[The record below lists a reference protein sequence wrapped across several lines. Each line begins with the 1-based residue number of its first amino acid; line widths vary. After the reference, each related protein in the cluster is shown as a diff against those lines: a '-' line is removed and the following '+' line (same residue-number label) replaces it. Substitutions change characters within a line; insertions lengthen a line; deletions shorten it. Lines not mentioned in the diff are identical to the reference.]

1 MALDPIKTQVLI
13 LHSEQST
20 LDTLS
25 SGIDDRYTV
34 HCATSGTEALNTLGD
49 TPIHVIVSAQDLP
62 GMSGVEALRE
72 AKKRSPETIGIL
84 LAGTNDE
91 GLEALVGDKEI
102 FKIVRGG
109 ISSDELVK
117 LIDNATQQMRLLA
130 LAESAND
137 TAAAP
142 EETGEH
148 IVMETS
154 ENGSTIISDGSAS
167 LPKLDAQK
175 ISANQA
181 TGADAVEI
189 LVLSKDE
196 DFLSTIKE
204 SSRGMHNV
212 RCATTLAQA
221 EEALATHSVGV
232 AVVDAAMV
240 GTKVEKLT
248 IHLRNRK
255 QRLVTIVAGRRDD
268 GEMLMDLI
276 NRGRVYRFLLKPVSP
291 GRARLA
297 VEASVK
303 HHLEA
308 PDAAFKMT
316 GAAAPEA
323 PAARPAVKPAAAP
336 APRPAAK
343 APQKSTTPPP
353 QAKAPAAAVPAKKP
367 PPAADEIRASTD
379 DGLSMP
385 FESDDS
391 SFVETVT
398 GIVGKIGDSLKSDD
412 KKAPEKAAVSDPAE
426 PPAGGTGGSP
436 FTSPKLLAVA
446 AAALLA
452 MVAGGVWMFRGGD
465 DATPA
470 DTDRVAT
477 TPASDDAALTPAPAP
492 APAEPVETQSADDL
506 FDEARLA
513 RDAGQIIYPAG
524 GSALDF
530 YARAAIAD
538 PDDPTIAAEL
548 AATIDQA
555 FSLAETAMLERRTDD
570 AASAL
575 DRVRAVDSDN
585 PRLGFLSAQLE
596 QMQLRRLLDDARAA
610 IRDERFQDA
619 QAALAEASARDVV
632 DSSEIDAVAEDLATA
647 RSAQRIEDVLLQAAD
662 RLEQGLLIEPANDN
676 ARYFYELVLSNQ
688 PGNAVAEQGLVVIAS
703 KLVLQARTEIDRG
716 AFDEAEALLDEARL
730 LDPDSTDLEAATAA
744 VSDARN
750 RIAADARRQR
760 QAREAA
766 AQAEAE
772 RLAALQEAEEQRRAL
787 AAAAAAEKLS
797 PPAESASPADVAD
810 VSAETS
816 ESPANEPVES
826 PVAALE
832 VPQLDAEYR
841 APAGR
846 DISEPSRGTMDSP
859 VAVSSLTRTRYVAPK
874 YPRAA
879 ERRNQSGWVDVVFV
893 VTTDGTTSDIEV
905 LGSEPGD
912 LFINAATRAVEKWE
926 FEPVV
931 ENGQLVE
938 KRAGVRMMFA
948 IE

>member
-34 HCATSGTEALNTLGD
+34 HCATTGTEALNTLGD

-84 LAGTNDE
+84 LAGSNDE
-91 GLEALVGDKEI
+91 GLEALVGEKEI

-109 ISSDELVK
+109 ISSDDLVK

-142 EETGEH
+142 DETGEH

-154 ENGSTIISDGSAS
+154 ENGSTIISDGTAS

-181 TGADAVEI
+181 VGADAVDI

-196 DFLSTIKE
+196 DFVATIKE

-221 EEALATHSVGV
+221 EEALVKHSVGV

-303 HHLEA
+303 HHIEA

-316 GAAAPEA
+316 NATAPA
-323 PAARPAVKPAAAP
+323 SPSASPAARPVPPAAP
-336 APRPAAK
+336 GTPAK
-343 APQKSTTPPP
+343 APQKAAPKPTRARTSV
-353 QAKAPAAAVPAKKP
+353 AGAAAPAKTAA
-367 PPAADEIRASTD
+367 ASPESIQVSID

-385 FESDDS
+385 FDTGDS
-391 SFVETVT
+391 GFVETMA
-398 GIVGKIGDSLKSDD
+398 GIVGKIGDSFRSDD
-412 KKAPEKAAVSDPAE
+412 KKADEKKADSGPAE
-426 PPAGGTGGSP
+426 PPPGDTDASP
-436 FTSPKLLAVA
+436 FANPKLLAVA

-452 MVAGGVWMFRGGD
+452 LVAGGIWMFSGGD

-470 DTDRVAT
+470 DTARVAT
-477 TPASDDAALTPAPAP
+477 PAGSDEVLSAPA
-492 APAEPVETQSADDL
+492 AEPVETESSNDL
-506 FDEARLA
+506 LDEARLA

-530 YARAAIAD
+530 YVRAAKAD
-538 PDDPTIAAEL
+538 PEDATIAAEL

-555 FSLAETAMLERRTDD
+555 FSLAETAMLERRAND

-575 DRVRAVDSDN
+575 DRVRAVDSNN
-585 PRLGFLSAQLE
+585 PRLGFLTAQLE

-610 IRDERFQDA
+610 IRDARFQDA
-619 QAALAEASARDVV
+619 QVALTQASALNVV
-632 DSSEIDAVAEDLATA
+632 DTSEIDAVAADLATA
-647 RSAQRIEDVLLQAAD
+647 RSAQRVEDVLAQAAD

-676 ARYFYELVLSNQ
+676 ARYFYELVLSNE
-688 PGNAVAEQGLVVIAS
+688 PGNAVAQQGLVVVAS
-703 KLVLQARTEIDRG
+703 RLVLQARTEIDRG

-730 LDPDSTDLEAATAA
+730 LDPNSADLQAATAA

-772 RLAALQEAEEQRRAL
+772 RLAALQEAEEQRRTL
-787 AAAAAAEKLS
+787 AAAAADKAS
-797 PPAESASPADVAD
+797 APAPAASSDDAVDVPVA
-810 VSAETS
+810 TS
-816 ESPANEPVES
+816 KPRAGEPVETQ
-826 PVAALE
+826 AAAAME
-832 VPQLDAEYR
+832 MPQLESEYR

-846 DISEPSRGTMDSP
+846 QVSDPSRGAVESP

-893 VTTDGTTSDIEV
+893 VTTEGTTSAIEV
-905 LGSEPGD
+905 IGSEPGD
-912 LFINAATRAVEKWE
+912 LFVSAATRAVEKWE
-926 FEPVV
+926 FEPVI

>member
-34 HCATSGTEALNTLGD
+34 HCATTGTEALNTLGD

-91 GLEALVGDKEI
+91 GLEALVGEKEI

-142 EETGEH
+142 DETGEH
-148 IVMETS
+148 IIMETS
-154 ENGSTIISDGSAS
+154 ENGSTIISDGTAS

-181 TGADAVEI
+181 AGADAVEI

-196 DFLSTIKE
+196 DFVATIKE

-221 EEALATHSVGV
+221 EEALAKHSVGV

-316 GAAAPEA
+316 N
-323 PAARPAVKPAAAP
+323 AAAP
-336 APRPAAK
+336 AAPAAK
-343 APQKSTTPPP
+343 PAARAVPPAAPRTP
-353 QAKAPAAAVPAKKP
+353 AKAPDKTTKKP
-367 PPAADEIRASTD
+367 PLETAPSSAAAAQKPVSSRASIRVSVD

-385 FESDDS
+385 FDSDDS
-391 SFVETVT
+391 GFVETVT
-398 GIVGKIGDSLKSDD
+398 GIVGKIGDSFKSGD
-412 KKAPEKAAVSDPAE
+412 KEAPEKKADSGPAE
-426 PPAGGTGGSP
+426 PPPGDTGGSA
-436 FTSPKLLAVA
+436 FANPKLLVVA

-452 MVAGGVWMFRGGD
+452 MVAGGIWMFSASD

-470 DTDRVAT
+470 DNASVAT
-477 TPASDDAALTPAPAP
+477 TGVDDVSSAPA
-492 APAEPVETQSADDL
+492 APVETESASDL
-506 FDEARLA
+506 LDEARLA

-530 YARAAIAD
+530 YVRASKAD
-538 PDDPTIAAEL
+538 PQDTTIAAEL

-555 FSLAETAMLERRTDD
+555 FSLAETAMLERRIDD
-570 AASAL
+570 ASSAL
-575 DRVRAVDSDN
+575 DRVRAVDGDN
-585 PRLGFLSAQLE
+585 PRLGFLTAQLE
-596 QMQLRRLLDDARAA
+596 QMQLRRLLDDARVA
-610 IRDERFQDA
+610 IRDARFQDA
-619 QAALAEASARDVV
+619 QSALSKANALDVV
-632 DSSEIDAVAEDLATA
+632 DTSEIDAVAADLATA
-647 RSAQRIEDVLLQAAD
+647 RSAQRVEDVLAQAAD

-676 ARYFYELVLSNQ
+676 ARYFYELVLSNE
-688 PGNAVAEQGLVVIAS
+688 PGNAVAQQGMVVVAS
-703 KLVLQARTEIDRG
+703 RLVLQARTEIDRG

-730 LDPDSTDLEAATAA
+730 LDPNSTDLQAATTA

-760 QAREAA
+760 QARAAA

-787 AAAAAAEKLS
+787 AAAAAAEKAS
-797 PPAESASPADVAD
+797 APAEAASAADDGDVPAETNELPAD
-810 VSAETS
+810 
-816 ESPANEPVES
+816 EPVETQ
-826 PVAALE
+826 VAAQQ
-832 VPQLDAEYR
+832 VPQLEPEYR

-846 DISEPSRGTMDSP
+846 EAAEPSRGAMDSP

-879 ERRNQSGWVDVVFV
+879 ERRSQSGWVDVVFV
-893 VTTDGTTSDIEV
+893 VTTEGTTSNIEV
-905 LGSEPGD
+905 IGSEPGD
-912 LFINAATRAVEKWE
+912 LFVNAATRAVAKWE

>member
-72 AKKRSPETIGIL
+72 AKKRSPETVGIL

-102 FKIVRGG
+102 FKIVQGG
-109 ISSDELVK
+109 ISSEELVE

-142 EETGEH
+142 DESGEH

-154 ENGSTIISDGSAS
+154 ENGSTIISDGTAS
-167 LPKLDAQK
+167 LPQLDAQK
-175 ISANQA
+175 IAANQA
-181 TGADAVEI
+181 AGADAVEV

-196 DFLSTIKE
+196 EFVATIKE

-221 EEALATHSVGV
+221 EEALAEHSVGV

-240 GTKVEKLT
+240 GNKVEKLT
-248 IHLRNRK
+248 VHLRNRK

-303 HHLEA
+303 HHVEA
-308 PDAAFKMT
+308 PDAAFKMMAS
-316 GAAAPEA
+316 AAAATPA
-323 PAARPAVKPAAAP
+323 TRPAARAAP
-336 APRPAAK
+336 KAAPKPVPK
-343 APQKSTTPPP
+343 APTKAEKPLQKKET
-353 QAKAPAAAVPAKKP
+353 APIAAPAKKP
-367 PPAADEIRASTD
+367 QSRPDAIQVSAG

-385 FESDDS
+385 FDSDDS

-398 GIVGKIGDSLKSDD
+398 GMVGKIGDSFKPDSKTTPGVKAD
-412 KKAPEKAAVSDPAE
+412 KGPAE
-426 PPAGGTGGSP
+426 TPPGDIDSSP
-436 FTSPKLLAVA
+436 FTNVKLMAVA
-446 AAALLA
+446 ATALIA
-452 MVAGGVWMFRGGD
+452 IVAGGVWMFVAGD
-465 DATPA
+465 DVTPA
-470 DTDRVAT
+470 ATAPVTT
-477 TPASDDAALTPAPAP
+477 TPDIADPVPTP
-492 APAEPVETQSADDL
+492 APAEPRQSVETRSADDL
-506 FDEARLA
+506 LDEARLA

-530 YARAAIAD
+530 YVRAAKSD
-538 PDDPTIAAEL
+538 PDDATIAAEL

-585 PRLGFLSAQLE
+585 PRLDFLSAQLE
-596 QMQLRRLLDDARAA
+596 QMQLRTLLGNARAA
-610 IRDERFQDA
+610 IREARFQDA
-619 QAALAEASARDVV
+619 RAALTSASALDVV
-632 DSSEIDAVAEDLATA
+632 DASEIDTVAAELSAA
-647 RSAQRIEDVLLQAAD
+647 LSAQRVGDVLAQAAD
-662 RLEQGLLIEPANDN
+662 RMEQGLLIEPANDN
-676 ARYFYELVLSNQ
+676 ARYFYELALSNE
-688 PGNAVAEQGLVVIAS
+688 PDNVAAQQGLVVVAS

-716 AFDEAEALLDEARL
+716 AFDAAETLLEEARL
-730 LDPDSTDLEAATAA
+730 LDPDSADLQAATIA
-744 VSDARN
+744 VSEARN
-750 RIAADARRQR
+750 RIAADARRQQ
-760 QAREAA
+760 QALESA

-797 PPAESASPADVAD
+797 APADAEATAAGSEETTDDVPEYLPAD
-810 VSAETS
+810 TEL
-816 ESPANEPVES
+816 
-826 PVAALE
+826 AALE
-832 VPQLDAEYR
+832 VPQLEAEYR

-846 DISEPSRGTMDSP
+846 EVVEPSRGATDSP
-859 VAVSSLTRTRYVAPK
+859 VAVSSLSRTRYVAPK

-879 ERRNQSGWVDVVFV
+879 ERRSQSGWVDVVFV
-893 VTTDGTTSDIEV
+893 VTTDGMTSEIEII
-905 LGSEPGD
+905 GSEPGD
-912 LFINAATRAVEKWE
+912 LFVNAATRAVEKWE
-926 FEPVV
+926 FEPVI